1 MPQPST
7 IAARCVAL
15 STAISKIITDAGSFA
30 RRVRDSRHTINVVDS
45 ELLAMK
51 TCLEIA
57 QDDFSPSG
65 VIFPTSLLEAV
76 SEILDYCSTSSEELH
91 KAVVRLIASGTQNED
106 WERFRNGDLPFLQRD
121 LEVLRSVLDLA
132 LDHVSIFTDRTSLRS
147 PTFDN
152 TGNLL
157 SDLLTRNDLER
168 ERIEDLDRENL
179 LTLSLSLDKL
189 KTSTE
194 SMLEMMDGDEV
205 RHRKRSEPLE
215 LSSDDAHQSG
225 DRHPTHIHSP
235 ESTMTKGI
243 GAWLTNVSSYTVQRP
258 SDGPKHINIY
268 NLRKILSEKHHQE
281 LNLSRDTFYTESIT
295 SGSRSQSSKP
305 SKPKKSRS
313 LPRNGSPH
321 TVIQTRNFEK
331 PASCAASTTLSSVVS
346 LPCQAI
352 TSDKIAIAK
361 SKRKELSQDQRVA
374 IDWGLCHILRT
385 TSPADVERMLWEGAN
400 PNVKDP
406 EFGFLIIRAAFEL
419 SVDAMQLLSEY
430 GAEVVRKAPN
440 QYFDAIHAAVLG
452 KRMEN
457 VQFLV
462 EIGVSIETANTN
474 GETPLHL
481 AIKTPGAYPIAKY
494 LLEMGADVNIGAKE
508 AGTPLQ
514 IALSASK
521 LDSRERSTI
530 IELLHSHG
538 AEGELNAESRVGRG
552 KGLSVLGLI

>member
-1 MPQPST
+1 
-7 IAARCVAL
+7 
-15 STAISKIITDAGSFA
+15 IITDAGSFA

-361 SKRKELSQDQRVA
+361 
-374 IDWGLCHILRT
+374 
-385 TSPADVERMLWEGAN
+385 N
-400 PNVKDP
+400 P